1 MPKCLLLRTHSA
13 PVKALQKQKQFGA
26 VRRWMGLWKERDP
39 VCGDTQRLGKGV
51 HGQQVL
57 WKGTKIEGP
66 TAVEMQTQRTD
77 LWTQWEGRKE
87 RPRRMQSGMKTYI
100 LPYA

>member
-1 MPKCLLLRTHSA
+1 MWGHAEVGERGAWKTG
-13 PVKALQKQKQFGA
+13 PV
-26 VRRWMGLWKERDP
+26 ER
-39 VCGDTQRLGKGV
+39 
-51 HGQQVL
+51 
-57 WKGTKIEGP
+57 TKIEGP